1 LNGSI
6 ILDRDKIYWHILK
19 LNNEKGGNN
28 MKVLLMKITLRASW
42 VHSLKEKRMVV
53 KSIVQ
58 KLKNKF
64 NLSVA
69 EVAEQDIHQTVVIG
83 IAAVCGSSA
92 QVDSTMENVINFVE
106 GNTDA
111 EIVDIQRDDVISM

>member
-1 LNGSI
+1 
-6 ILDRDKIYWHILK
+6 
-19 LNNEKGGNN
+19 
-28 MKVLLMKITLRASW
+28 MKVLLLKVTLRASW

-58 KLKNKF
+58 RLKNKF

-69 EVAEQDIHQTVVIG
+69 EVAEQDIHQIIVIG
-83 IAAVCGSSA
+83 IAAICGSSA

-111 EIVDIQRDDVISM
+111 EIIDIQRDDIVSM